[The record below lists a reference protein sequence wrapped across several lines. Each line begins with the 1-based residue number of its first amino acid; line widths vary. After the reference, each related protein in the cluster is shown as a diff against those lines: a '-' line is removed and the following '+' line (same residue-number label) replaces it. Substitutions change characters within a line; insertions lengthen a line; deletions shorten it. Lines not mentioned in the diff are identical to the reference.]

1 VITKAVILAAG
12 VGTRM
17 RPLTLRRPKPLVPVA
32 GRPLIEH
39 IIGGLAAG
47 GFTEIGLVV
56 GYMQDLIRER
66 LGDGRRLG
74 ARIEYIVQEEPA
86 GTGAATLLAEEFV
99 DGQRFFLGW
108 GDIMVPP
115 KSYREIAEICEREN
129 PDGLLTVNYVEDP
142 WEGAA
147 VYVSDEGQVERI
159 VEKPPKGTATTNCN
173 NSGLFVLGPE
183 LIEML
188 KTTAPS
194 ERGEVE
200 VPSAIDAM
208 LVSGKRM
215 RAYEID
221 GYWSDVARPSTALHV
236 SGEMIAAAS
245 RDGVIIHPDARVAP
259 AARLVGPVRIGAGAR
274 VDGGT
279 LGPNVTVMERATV
292 GAGAKLTD
300 ACLYPDSRVGRGC
313 ELEWAIVEEGV
324 QVADGVALKGSAE
337 QAAVE
342 EGN

>member
-1 VITKAVILAAG
+1 MTTKAVILAAG
-12 VGTRM
+12 VGSRM

-39 IIGGLAAG
+39 IICGLVAG

-66 LGDGRRLG
+66 IGDGSRLG
-74 ARIEYIVQEEPA
+74 ARVEYIVQEVPA
-86 GTGAATLLAEEFV
+86 GTGAALLLAEEFV
-99 DGQRFFLGW
+99 AGERFFLGW

-115 KSYREIAEICEREN
+115 KSDREIAEICRREK
-129 PDGLLTVNYVEDP
+129 PDALLSVNYVDDP

-147 VYVSDEGQVERI
+147 VYVSDDGRVERI
-159 VEKPPKGTATTNCN
+159 EEKPPKGTATTNFN
-173 NSGLFVLGPE
+173 NSGLFVFGPD
-183 LIEML
+183 LIETL

-208 LVSGKRM
+208 LAAGKRI

-236 SGEMIAAAS
+236 SGQMIEEAS
-245 RDGVIIHPDARVAP
+245 LDGIVIHPDARVVAGTELVAP
-259 AARLVGPVRIGAGAR
+259 LRIGAGAR
-274 VDGGT
+274 VAGGAV
-279 LGPNVTVMERATV
+279 GPNVTIMERATV
-292 GAGAKLTD
+292 GADARLTN
-300 ACLYPDSRVGRGC
+300 ACLYPGSGVGGGC

-324 QVADGVALKGSAE
+324 QVPEGTALKGSAE